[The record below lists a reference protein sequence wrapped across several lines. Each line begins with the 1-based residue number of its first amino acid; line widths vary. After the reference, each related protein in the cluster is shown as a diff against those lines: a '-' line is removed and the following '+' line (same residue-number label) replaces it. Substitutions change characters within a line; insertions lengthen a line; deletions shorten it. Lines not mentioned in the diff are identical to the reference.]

1 VTQALIEVLGR
12 PTTPKDTLGVLRAV
26 AGFSDQELARALDV
40 TDRSIKRWRNGG
52 AISTA
57 SEERLFDLARI
68 VATLAELA
76 LPAANVRAWFFHRTP
91 FLAEERPIDVFRT
104 GGFPAVQPALAAV
117 ADAAYA

>member
-1 VTQALIEVLGR
+1 MTQALTEVLGR
-12 PTTPKDTLGVLRAV
+12 PAPPKDTLGVLRAV
-26 AGFSDQELARALDV
+26 VGFSDQELARALNV

-52 AISTA
+52 AISTD

-68 VATLAELA
+68 VATLADLD

-104 GGFPAVQPALAAV
+104 GGFSAVQPALAAV